1 MKDIIKLIYV
11 KDGNEYT
18 TEINRAL
25 FLDQMERF
33 VDWYSADGSNYNAQK
48 LSDIIPVIDTI
59 RINYSIIETQDVP
72 FFEYTLNDGSEENI
86 LKLRRPFK
94 IIWEILQYYCDKAV
108 NGN

>member
-33 VDWYSADGSNYNAQK
+33 VDWYSADGSNYNA
-48 LSDIIPVIDTI
+48 
-59 RINYSIIETQDVP
+59 
-72 FFEYTLNDGSEENI
+72 
-86 LKLRRPFK
+86 
-94 IIWEILQYYCDKAV
+94 
-108 NGN
+108 

>member
-33 VDWYSADGSNYNAQK
+33 VDWYSADGSNSG
-48 LSDIIPVIDTI
+48 LFHDERGSDCAG
-59 RINYSIIETQDVP
+59 N
-72 FFEYTLNDGSEENI
+72 
-86 LKLRRPFK
+86 
-94 IIWEILQYYCDKAV
+94 EIK
-108 NGN
+108 